1 MSGKPVSNATLFG
14 HPAGLFVLFLTEM
27 WERFSYYGMRALLVF
42 YMTKHLM
49 MAQQDASRLYGL
61 YCGLV
66 YFTPFLGG
74 LLADRVLGR
83 KRCVVLGGLLMTVGH
98 FLMAF
103 ESLFYPA
110 LAFLILGNGAFKPNI
125 SAQVGGLYADGDPRR
140 DRAFSVFYVGIN
152 LGAFFSPIVCGA
164 LGELWGWHY
173 GFGAAGVGMLAGLGV
188 YLFGQ
193 RFLPAETRP
202 KPFRDETPAEAGA
215 DKNRALGIVAV
226 CLAVVLFWAVYEQMG
241 NTLALFVDEDT
252 DRNIL
257 GWEMPAT
264 WFQALNPFLIFALTP
279 LITSLWARQAKRGS
293 EPSSLGKMGLGLC
306 FTGAGFV
313 LMMYPASLYA
323 VDGTP
328 VSMLWLV
335 FFTVCITLGEL
346 YLSPIGLSLIT
357 KLAPAGMISMFM
369 GVWFMAQFLGNL
381 AAGYLGGYWE
391 TLSRPVFFGM
401 LAGVAFVAALLIA
414 AMLRPLNRVLADK
427 RD

>member
-1 MSGKPVSNATLFG
+1 MSAAPRSNAVLFG
-14 HPAGLFVLFLTEM
+14 HPAGLFILFLTEM
-27 WERFSYYGMRALLVF
+27 WERFSYYGMRALLIY

-49 MAQQDASRLYGL
+49 MPQQDASHLYGL

-98 FLMAF
+98 FLMVF

-110 LAFLILGNGAFKPNI
+110 LAFLILGSGAFKPNI
-125 SAQVGGLYADGDPRR
+125 SAQVGGLYAEGDPRR

-152 LGAFFSPIVCGA
+152 LGAFFAPLVCGA
-164 LGELWGWHY
+164 LGELLGWHY
-173 GFGAAGVGMLAGLGV
+173 GFGAAGVGMLAGLAV
-188 YLFGQ
+188 YLGGQ

-202 KPFRDETPAEAGA
+202 RARIEETPAEESEE
-215 DKNRALGIVAV
+215 KSRALGLVAV
-226 CLAVVLFWAVYEQMG
+226 CLIVVLFWAVYEQMG
-241 NTLALFVDEDT
+241 NSLALFVDSDT
-252 DRNIL
+252 DRTIL

-279 LITSLWARQAKRGS
+279 LVTALWSRQAGKGT
-293 EPSSLGKMGLGLC
+293 EPSSLGKMGLGLV
-306 FTGAGFV
+306 FTGLGFV
-313 LMMYPASLYA
+313 LMLYPASLYA

-328 VSMLWLV
+328 VSMLWLL
-335 FFTVCITLGEL
+335 FFTLCITLGEL

-357 KLAPAGMISMFM
+357 KLAPARMISMFM

-381 AAGYLGGYWE
+381 AAGYVSGLWE
-391 TLSRPVFFGM
+391 ILSRPVFFGL
-401 LAGVAFVAALLIA
+401 LAAIAFTAALLIA
-414 AMLRPLNRVLADK
+414 AMLRPLNRVLAEK
-427 RD
+427 RP